1 MIDEANDA
9 ISRLQRLEFLRDSYQ
24 QQVRTPRASAL
35 LPKLIDHLFAEPAV
49 TVNRVAEVLDI
60 GYTSAMKLVE
70 KLLKARIIRR
80 VTGAERNRVF
90 LAQGLV
96 DLFDSPQSTG

>member
-1 MIDEANDA
+1 
-9 ISRLQRLEFLRDSYQ
+9 
-24 QQVRTPRASAL
+24 
-35 LPKLIDHLFAEPAV
+35 
-49 TVNRVAEVLDI
+49 
-60 GYTSAMKLVE
+60 MKLVE